1 VTFCYRNLFRRKVRT
16 ALCVLGVAIAATF
29 VIAVGAST
37 MRYAT
42 VIKEMNVLFNGQIT
56 VFSKDALVIQAIPIS
71 GSMMPQDSTINR
83 LLNVSGVEG
92 ATPILF
98 VTSANPQGILQPVPV
113 NFSVGIPVQRWQK
126 VLGPIV
132 LRGNDGHFPVNDSSN
147 EIVVGGSLAD
157 QYDWTVGTPI
167 RVNGYD
173 FQVSGIMNTNLAL
186 LNRCILMSL
195 ELAQKVYGYPM
206 SINIAVVEPSAGVSL
221 KNLTETIMQSV
232 SYGNALTEDER
243 NDLIQPILEQVT
255 VWNLGI
261 QAVVFSISL
270 ILVMTVTVM
279 SVSERR
285 RDFATLNAIGAPL
298 RYVFGI
304 VLLEAALIGV
314 VGGAIGLA
322 FGSLVAIGLA
332 SVYSNIP
339 VALFFPSI
347 FEIVPPIYLL
357 GIFASVVGVCCA
369 GSIVPAVSAMQM
381 RIADVLRAE
390 Y

>member
-1 VTFCYRNLFRRKVRT
+1 
-16 ALCVLGVAIAATF
+16 
-29 VIAVGAST
+29 
-37 MRYAT
+37 
-42 VIKEMNVLFNGQIT
+42 
-56 VFSKDALVIQAIPIS
+56 
-71 GSMMPQDSTINR
+71 
-83 LLNVSGVEG
+83 
-92 ATPILF
+92 
-98 VTSANPQGILQPVPV
+98 
-113 NFSVGIPVQRWQK
+113 
-126 VLGPIV
+126 
-132 LRGNDGHFPVNDSSN
+132 
-147 EIVVGGSLAD
+147 
-157 QYDWTVGTPI
+157 
-167 RVNGYD
+167 
-173 FQVSGIMNTNLAL
+173 
-186 LNRCILMSL
+186 
-195 ELAQKVYGYPM
+195 
-206 SINIAVVEPSAGVSL
+206 
-221 KNLTETIMQSV
+221 MQSV

-285 RDFATLNAIGAPL
+285 RDFATLNAIGAAL

-357 GIFASVVGVCCA
+357 EIFASVVGVCCA

>member
-1 VTFCYRNLFRRKVRT
+1 
-16 ALCVLGVAIAATF
+16 
-29 VIAVGAST
+29 
-37 MRYAT
+37 
-42 VIKEMNVLFNGQIT
+42 
-56 VFSKDALVIQAIPIS
+56 
-71 GSMMPQDSTINR
+71 
-83 LLNVSGVEG
+83 
-92 ATPILF
+92 
-98 VTSANPQGILQPVPV
+98 
-113 NFSVGIPVQRWQK
+113 
-126 VLGPIV
+126 
-132 LRGNDGHFPVNDSSN
+132 
-147 EIVVGGSLAD
+147 
-157 QYDWTVGTPI
+157 
-167 RVNGYD
+167 
-173 FQVSGIMNTNLAL
+173 
-186 LNRCILMSL
+186 MSL
-195 ELAQKVYGYPM
+195 ESAQKVYGYPK
-206 SINIAVVEPSAGVSL
+206 SINIAVVEPSAGISL

-314 VGGAIGLA
+314 VGGA
-322 FGSLVAIGLA
+322 
-332 SVYSNIP
+332 NIP

-357 GIFASVVGVCCA
+357 EIFASVVGVCCA
-369 GSIVPAVSAMQM
+369 GSIVPAVNAMRM

>member
-1 VTFCYRNLFRRKVRT
+1 M
-16 ALCVLGVAIAATF
+16 CVLGVAIAATF

-56 VFSKDALVIQAIPIS
+56 VFSKDALIIQAIPIS
-71 GSMMPQDSTINR
+71 GSMMPQDSTMSKLMNI
-83 LLNVSGVEG
+83 SGVDD

-98 VTSANPQGILQPVPV
+98 VTSANQQGILQPVPI
-113 NFSVGIPVQRWQK
+113 NFSMGIPVQKWQK
-126 VLGPIV
+126 VLGPIA
-132 LRGNDGHFPVNDSSN
+132 LKGNNAHLPLNDSSHQ
-147 EIVVGGSLAD
+147 IVIGASLAD
-157 QYDWTVGTPI
+157 QYAWTVGTQI
-167 RVNGYD
+167 LVNGIGL
-173 FQVSGIMNTNLAL
+173 QISGIMDTDLGL
-186 LNRCILMSL
+186 LNRCVLMSL
-195 ELAQKVYGYPM
+195 EIAQKIYGYPQ
-206 SINIAVVEPSAGVSL
+206 SINIAAVEPATGVSL
-221 KNLTETIMQSV
+221 QNLTQTIMQRI
-232 SYGNALTEDER
+232 SYVNALTEDER

-270 ILVMTVTVM
+270 ILIMTVTVM

-304 VLLEAALIGV
+304 VLLEAALIGI

-322 FGSLVAIGLA
+322 SGSLVAIGLA

-339 VALFFPSI
+339 VSLFFPSI
-347 FEIVPPIYLL
+347 FQIVPPVYMLE
-357 GIFASVVGVCCA
+357 IFGSVVGVCCA
-369 GSIVPAVSAMQM
+369 GSIVPALNAMRM